1 MEQSPPP
8 MGQAGL
14 RIAFAMEPFWGYQER
29 SAQGLTNT
37 TRRPTGLEVLKCL
50 GEEFHGESDDVGRRA
65 FEEGQ
70 PGWSVLEA

>member
-1 MEQSPPP
+1 MVEVVLGNRPKR
-8 MGQAGL
+8 L
-14 RIAFAMEPFWGYQER
+14 
-29 SAQGLTNT
+29 QGLMNT